1 MGIFTSFATGFLEGS
16 VQVAKEKKEAQ
27 LEEDRISE
35 ERKDTAMG
43 RIVDIMTSK
52 NPNVNLATYIGQE
65 AGFTNLELS
74 QITNMVNTTA
84 NSENI
89 GGVKFTGYELKGN
102 ESMFNRAVNQIKH
115 LDGLLANDED
125 FRVQVEAAIKGG
137 GRAAEDWRTYLGR
150 LEFMASDAY
159 DAKMKSEMGEA
170 YIPSR
175 YDFDIGNYA
184 NIGRLGNLF
193 GDKSIQ
199 EVKEEN
205 NLKSAPPVQQGKTP
219 VMFEVEI
226 LNEGTKKVTLG
237 YDNGKMAD
245 LRELAENA
253 NVTVQE
259 FVGSFNE
266 LRDLPTEKEIEAGVY
281 EGLSDE
287 EIAMKQYRM
296 LDDVVELKRK
306 GFYGVD
312 LLSLSPQ
319 KRNELVQF
327 FGEKYGVKDSTI
339 DRYKAATV
347 LGYLMP
353 TPDVFNIPGK
363 TYVFGSRNSRQS
375 APKMN
380 SRKYLTEVLLIPEAE
395 LTERQEAGKYS
406 KQTMVFLDRLY
417 KLETTE
423 LADETGFARFAK
435 RTIGG
440 LGIQAEQVMGV
451 FSSVFGGDGKAKS
464 VAGLGKIEGFEGNF
478 KNDKD
483 GPTTKQSLMER
494 AALVASEL
502 EMDLANITEADALKL
517 TLAARMARAI
527 DPSGRLSNQDF
538 EVQLRRLGN
547 ALLGGPEDVK
557 RNLEVLAQE
566 FQREVQR
573 NIVFA
578 RLASPG
584 QTITPRLARTFAAD
598 RQIESILDYDID
610 ITGGTT
616 AGLQED
622 VAGENVDAGM
632 GLPKIDVTN
641 KRMKKREDR
650 VYVNPQGE
658 EYPVSMVR
666 TEDGLVYVIQM
677 GESYFEVD
685 KSNLKSTK
693 EN

>member
-1 MGIFTSFATGFLEGS
+1 
-16 VQVAKEKKEAQ
+16 
-27 LEEDRISE
+27 
-35 ERKDTAMG
+35 
-43 RIVDIMTSK
+43 
-52 NPNVNLATYIGQE
+52 
-65 AGFTNLELS
+65 
-74 QITNMVNTTA
+74 
-84 NSENI
+84 
-89 GGVKFTGYELKGN
+89 
-102 ESMFNRAVNQIKH
+102 
-115 LDGLLANDED
+115 
-125 FRVQVEAAIKGG
+125 
-137 GRAAEDWRTYLGR
+137 
-150 LEFMASDAY
+150 MASDAY

-237 YDNGKMAD
+237 YDSGKMAD

-494 AALVASEL
+494 AASVASEL

-616 AGLQED
+616 TGLQED
-622 VAGENVDAGM
+622 VTGEKVDAGM

-666 TEDGLVYVIQM
+666 TEDGLVSV
-677 GESYFEVD
+677 SYTH
-685 KSNLKSTK
+685 LTLPTK
-693 EN
+693 A

>member
-16 VQVAKEKKEAQ
+16 VQVAREKKEAQ

-65 AGFTNLELS
+65 AGLTNLELS

-115 LDGLLANDED
+115 LDGLLANED
-125 FRVQVEAAIKGG
+125 FRVEVEAAIKSG
-137 GRAAEDWRTYLGR
+137 GRAAEDWRTYLKR

-159 DAKMKSEMGEA
+159 DAKMKSEMGDA
-170 YIPSR
+170 YVPSK

-193 GDKSIQ
+193 GDKTLQ
-199 EVKEEN
+199 EAKEEN
-205 NLKSAPPVQQGKTP
+205 NLKAAPPVQQGKTP

-237 YDNGKMAD
+237 YDSGKMAD

-363 TYVFGSRNSRQS
+363 TYVFGSRDSRQS

-380 SRKYLTEVLLIPEAE
+380 SRKYLTEVLLIPESE

-494 AALVASEL
+494 AASVASEL

-584 QTITPRLARTFAAD
+584 ETITPRLARTFAAD

-616 AGLQED
+616 TGLQED
-622 VAGENVDAGM
+622 VTGENVDAGM